1 MFLASLPDHDQ
12 HPRPHINQHQPTPS
26 PSRHKRKT
34 NAPLPTKIKKTLFKH
49 LHHPHTMNIGDI
61 LLLKKGIL
69 GLSRDENV
77 GIYLD
82 REKGGKQYVYSVF
95 TVRGLQKVR
104 QNNVVKDMSGLRY
117 RGATSDQTAM
127 KRYLLE
133 KVKPKLKGK
142 HREQPVTLSPKNILR
157 EVDIPALWNAV
168 ADFMDWGEEKKQG
181 VFPGIP
187 PENWQG
193 KGLLVGDIST
203 IYFHPKIPQEE
214 HAAAIRTI
222 LSVCENAH
230 YGYFRRWVEGRKERF
245 VPYSREEMANVENH
259 VDRLHTLK
267 GYFVEWVKE
276 EVVASSGDGGDGE
289 KSGGDG
295 FYYDDAGK
303 RHRRRPRERKVPKL
317 LVEVP
322 AELKLPGEMKNELY
336 TLLLWSAL
344 YLKNASFNWR
354 ETGVS
359 GFGLAGTEVRTIKG
373 FDLEKYLHFFAIDIA
388 WNPKLELP
396 SALVELLLIFKR
408 VTYRE
413 ASQLLLGFF
422 LTSGKIHFHL
432 EFKEA
437 HLKAAGMLPDT
448 VREKELEGRRDLTA
462 LETYTIDPPDA
473 KDFDDAISF
482 AVLEAGDPHNPHGR
496 KLIELWVHIADVTNY
511 VRPGDIIDDEARF
524 RATSVYLTTGVLPML
539 PHKLSNHL
547 CSLVAG
553 DIRLA
558 VSTRL
563 LFDAKTLDILEKEH
577 VDSFIKVDEN
587 LSYDYVNQKMEEG
600 AEPFRGMCEFAKAL
614 EEHYQRL
621 DLDTPERKLR
631 FTEDGAGFDI
641 SLKMASDATRM
652 IENFMVVTNEAVAQ
666 TLSEANVPGLYRIH
680 PLPER
685 QRIERFNGMCGSL
698 GYDDTIIHVEWERLA
713 SGEKGRSEETSK
725 GGGGDILSA
734 LMSGGTVSLGGFAFE
749 QKPEEAEQNT
759 AEDAEGSEGAGSSPS
774 FEPINPDD
782 LEIFVSAFNQTL
794 SAIKSRVQ
802 DIGFMLTNRLLGTM
816 PRALYLPS
824 NHGHFGL
831 NSLSYCHFTSPI
843 RRYPDILIH
852 RALKVLIAKREGKR
866 CPWDTPGA
874 DEIERMA
881 DICNEQAKAA
891 EELERLM
898 VDIALATRLSREKEL
913 REQTYHAMVS
923 GLTPGSVFL
932 NMDGFSEGR
941 IPISHLSRRE
951 HLTLDEG
958 EARVLR
964 VDEVTGEE
972 EEVLRLGQRIGCLV
986 FTVDIGEGKIELSLK
1001 A

>member
-1 MFLASLPDHDQ
+1 MVVPTTNNTKQLNP
-12 HPRPHINQHQPTPS
+12 PPHIL
-26 PSRHKRKT
+26 
-34 NAPLPTKIKKTLFKH
+34 PLPTKIKKTLFNH
-49 LHHPHTMNIGDI
+49 LHNHHSMNIGDI
-61 LLLKKGIL
+61 LLLKEGIL
-69 GLSRDENV
+69 GLARDENV

-104 QNNVVKDMSGLRY
+104 QNNVVKELSGLRY
-117 RGATSDQTAM
+117 KGPTSDQAAM
-127 KRYLLE
+127 KRYLLD
-133 KVKPKLKGK
+133 KVKPRLKGRHK
-142 HREQPVTLSPKNILR
+142 EQPVTLSPKNILR
-157 EVDIPALWNAV
+157 EVDISALWNAV

-187 PENWQG
+187 PENWLG

-203 IYFHPKIPQEE
+203 IYFRPKVPQEE
-214 HAAAIRTI
+214 HVAAIRTI
-222 LSVCENAH
+222 LSVCEDPH
-230 YGYFRRWVEGRKERF
+230 YGYFRRWIEGRKERF
-245 VPYSREEMANVENH
+245 VPYSREEMAHVENH

-276 EVVASSGDGGDGE
+276 ELVAGSGDGE
-289 KSGGDG
+289 KDD

-303 RHRRRPRERKVPKL
+303 RHRRRPRKRKVPKL
-317 LVEVP
+317 LVEEP
-322 AELKLPGEMKNELY
+322 AELELPGEMRSELD
-336 TLLLWSAL
+336 TLLQWSAL
-344 YLKNASFNWR
+344 YLKNAGFNWR
-354 ETGVS
+354 EPGVP
-359 GFGLAGTEVRTIKG
+359 GFGLAGTEVRSIKG
-373 FDLEKYLHFFAIDIA
+373 FDLKKYLHFFAIDIA
-388 WNPKLELP
+388 GNQRLELP
-396 SALVELLLIFKR
+396 SALVELLLIFR
-408 VTYRE
+408 QVTYRE
-413 ASQLLLGFF
+413 ASQLLLSFF

-432 EFKEA
+432 EFKEV

-482 AVLEAGDPHNPHGR
+482 AVLEASDPYNPHG
-496 KLIELWVHIADVTNY
+496 KELVELWVHIADVTNY
-511 VRPGDIIDDEARF
+511 VHPGDIIDDEARF

-539 PHKLSNHL
+539 PHKLSDHL
-547 CSLVAG
+547 CSLVVG

-563 LFDAKTLDILEKEH
+563 LFDTKTLEILEKEH

-600 AEPFRGMCEFAKAL
+600 TEPFKGMCAFAKAL

-631 FTEDGAGFDI
+631 FTDDGTGFDI

-652 IENFMVVTNEAVAQ
+652 IENFMVITNEAVAQ

-685 QRIERFNGMCGSL
+685 QRITRFNGMCGSL
-698 GYDDTIIHVEWERLA
+698 AYDDTTIDVEWDLFDRGDESR
-713 SGEKGRSEETSK
+713 KEETSK
-725 GGGGDILSA
+725 GADGDILST
-734 LMSGGTVSLGGFAFE
+734 LMSGGTVSLGGFAFD
-749 QKPEEAEQNT
+749 QKPVE
-759 AEDAEGSEGAGSSPS
+759 AEGSTGDDGKGEGETGGFPS

-782 LEIFVSAFNQTL
+782 LKIFVSAFNQTL
-794 SAIKSRVQ
+794 SAIKSREQ

-816 PRALYLPS
+816 PRALYHPRS
-824 NHGHFGL
+824 HGHFGL

-843 RRYPDILIH
+843 RRYPDILVH
-852 RALKVLIAKREGKR
+852 RALKVLIAKQEEKR
-866 CPWDTPGA
+866 CPWDTPEA
-874 DEIERMA
+874 DEVGRMA
-881 DICNEQAKAA
+881 DICNEQTKAA

-913 REQTYHAMVS
+913 RERTYSAMVS
-923 GLTPGSVFL
+923 GLTPRSVFL

-951 HLTLDEG
+951 QLTVDEG

-964 VDEVTGEE
+964 VDEATGVEK
-972 EEVLRLGQRIGCLV
+972 EVLRLGQRIACRIYSI
-986 FTVDIGEGKIELSLK
+986 DIGEGKIELSLK
-1001 A
+1001 L